1 MFEVI
6 ECAWVEFSQRLTA
19 VADLDSLLAAHDQ
32 FLASVERKA
41 MLRPEDEEMHTAL
54 KGLFETILAF
64 ARSQDVLYMSLL
76 EQKAAARQH
85 AAAVAATAA
94 ASGSAHRRWGAKG
107 GVSDAALGVVQVEP
121 RLVEQM
127 NRSAAEYRKRFSA
140 FFTLVRRHASYDLA
154 FLAFRTP
161 LPISRMVHGLCAAD
175 GDWLPPPLTL
185 SLSCWA
191 QVWISTSITS
201 HLPLCATRKCER
213 SRRQIKRCECQISRH

>member
-6 ECAWVEFSQRLTA
+6 ESAWVEFSQMLTA
-19 VADLDSLLAAHDQ
+19 VVDLDSLLAAHAL
-32 FLASVERKA
+32 FLTSVERKA

-85 AAAVAATAA
+85 AAAVAATSAA
-94 ASGSAHRRWGAKG
+94 TGRKWGAKG

-154 FLAFRTP
+154 FLAFR
-161 LPISRMVHGLCAAD
+161 LD
-175 GDWLPPPLTL
+175 FNEYYE
-185 SLSCWA
+185 SLASFREEEA
-191 QVWISTSITS
+191 REKQTSNHS
-201 HLPLCATRKCER
+201 M
-213 SRRQIKRCECQISRH
+213 